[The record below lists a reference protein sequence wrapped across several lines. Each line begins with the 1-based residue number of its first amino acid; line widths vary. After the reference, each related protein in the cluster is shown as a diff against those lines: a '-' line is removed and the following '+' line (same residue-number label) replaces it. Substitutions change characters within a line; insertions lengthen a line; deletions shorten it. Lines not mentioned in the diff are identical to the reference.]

1 MSGQPFADL
10 GKTGK
15 SQKLVWVLGK
25 LREGAQNAKRISQST
40 VKSVGKKKT
49 EKIWFDLLAA
59 RTLPKEIDQQPS
71 AVLVDL

>member
-25 LREGAQNAKRISQST
+25 LREGAQNAKRISQSA
-40 VKSVGKKKT
+40 VKSVGKKT